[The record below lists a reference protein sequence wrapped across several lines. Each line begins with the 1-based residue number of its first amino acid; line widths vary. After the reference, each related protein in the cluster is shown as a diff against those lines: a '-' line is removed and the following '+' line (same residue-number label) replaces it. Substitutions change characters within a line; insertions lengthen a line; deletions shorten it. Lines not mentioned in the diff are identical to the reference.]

1 MVQSAATRQANAR
14 ARQKRRMAEIR
25 QIMEQHKTGW
35 DRFFSGIDERPYLY
49 IHEVN
54 RILEL
59 LDRK

>member
-14 ARQKRRMAEIR
+14 ARQKRRLAEIR
-25 QIMEQHKTGW
+25 EIIEQQKAGW
-35 DRFFSGIDERPYLY
+35 DRFFDGIDERPHLY
-49 IHEVN
+49 MHQVN